1 MTDLPLE
8 IIDHILTFANASSLY
23 ELGQV
28 SHMLRSLSQKQLQ
41 KQHIQHA
48 SLRLWMHQP
57 GTMAHTPMDFT
68 QPICQSSSDQV
79 TAEFK
84 YLNQPLPIDP
94 KKPVFIDGCTVIFS
108 TRKHYGLTYPN
119 PIMMQPGDDALVEK
133 QGQWTLYGEF
143 KDAAF
148 TPLRLSCD
156 TRLFNPI
163 LLDAML
169 RQQTIR
175 LQERILLKRQ
185 LHARSTM
192 ALIDPKTTTSAK
204 DSCAASK
211 PLDLPCTPLLS
222 S

>member
-8 IIDHILTFANASSLY
+8 IIDHILTFADASSLY

-28 SHMLRSLSQKQLQ
+28 SHMLRSLSQRQLQ

-68 QPICQSSSDQV
+68 QPICRSSSGQV

-84 YLNQPLPIDP
+84 YLNQSLPIDP

-108 TRKHYGLTYPN
+108 TRKHYGLTYSN
-119 PIMMQPGDDALVEK
+119 PIMMQPGDTTLVEK
-133 QGQWTLYGEF
+133 HGQWSLYGES
-143 KDAAF
+143 KDAIF

-169 RQQTIR
+169 RQQTIQ
-175 LQERILLKRQ
+175 LQERILRNRQ

-192 ALIDPKTTTSAK
+192 TLVDPKITSGK
-204 DSCAASK
+204 DSYAASK
-211 PLDLPCTPLLS
+211 PLDLPPTPLLS